1 MDRENRMH
9 IGMGGQKDAHIPVGG
24 LSGCPGR
31 LEMTRK
37 AGRALGSLSKSGT
50 SVFFFGRP
58 QAYGVPGPGIR
69 LEPQLQPKLQLQQRQ
84 MLNHLCQAG
93 DRT

>member
-37 AGRALGSLSKSGT
+37 AGRVLGSLSKSGT
-50 SVFFFGRP
+50 SVFFFWP
-58 QAYGVPGPGIR
+58 PPGIWSSR
-69 LEPQLQPKLQLQQRQ
+69 ARDQTG
-84 MLNHLCQAG
+84 AAVA
-93 DRT
+93 T